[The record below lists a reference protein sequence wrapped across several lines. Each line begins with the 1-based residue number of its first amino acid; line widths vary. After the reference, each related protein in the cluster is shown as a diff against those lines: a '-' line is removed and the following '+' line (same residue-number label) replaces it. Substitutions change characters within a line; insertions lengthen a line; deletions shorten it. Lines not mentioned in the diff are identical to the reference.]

1 MKNKLQ
7 HMNKIKYKIK
17 GHLGLLGVK
26 VKEVINEHNE

>member
-17 GHLGLLGVK
+17 GHLSMLGVE
-26 VKEVINEHNE
+26 VKEVTNESQ